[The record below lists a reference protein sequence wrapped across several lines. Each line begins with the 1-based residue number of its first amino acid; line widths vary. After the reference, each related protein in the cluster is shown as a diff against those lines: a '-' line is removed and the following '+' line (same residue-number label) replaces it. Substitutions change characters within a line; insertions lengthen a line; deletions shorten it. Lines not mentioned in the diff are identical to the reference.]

1 MDALDARRFISTAVQ
16 LLAYSFRSTAK
27 KVV

>member
-1 MDALDARRFISTAVQ
+1 VDALDAKIFISTAVQ

-27 KVV
+27 KHV